1 MTKMYY
7 KNASAAVIC
16 FSMIEKASFEKAKT
30 WVNELN
36 QNADD
41 VFVCLVATKCMCAC
55 APSDQVLACTLRLG
69 FSCVALSSVFVQL
82 IWSMK
87 PNSKAKPST

>member
-55 APSDQVLACTLRLG
+55 APSASKCWRARCVWGSHVSLSRLCLC
-69 FSCVALSSVFVQL
+69 S
-82 IWSMK
+82 
-87 PNSKAKPST
+87 